1 MRDMIDGLL
10 QYSGWRPRVPLEP
23 VDLNE
28 VLDVVYDDTCRCGS
42 RRATRTSRRGSL
54 PRVMGDLSQLRQV
67 FQNLLSNAIEYS
79 GDEPPRID
87 VSAERDGAD
96 WVVSVRDQGVGIDP
110 DDADRIFEV
119 FQRLH
124 THDEHPGPDRTS
136 PLCQRIVERH
146 GGDIW
151 VDAEPGE
158 GRRSRSRCRRRR
170 PDAPVRNRR
179 FRGRPEAHHSNGSRP
194 RPPTYV
200 EQLGTGDPE
209 IAVVGGI
216 HGDEPCGEHAVRTL
230 LDERPAVQRPV
241 KFVLA
246 NETRPATGTSATWR
260 PTSTA
265 RFLATRTRRPTRAVS
280 RPLSP
285 RNLGCTVLGL
295 HSTQSYEGMFALVD
309 EIGPTARSVCPH
321 LSIDAVVETT
331 GANEGR
337 IYSVIPEAIEVECG
351 FQGSAQAAE
360 NAVQVTRE
368 FLAATGV
375 LPEEGGPRQ
384 TDLPVFRL
392 RGPIPSAPPTRTTS
406 TSRTSRR

>member
-1 MRDMIDGLL
+1 
-10 QYSGWRPRVPLEP
+10 V
-23 VDLNE
+23 
-28 VLDVVYDDTCRCGS
+28 
-42 RRATRTSRRGSL
+42 
-54 PRVMGDLSQLRQV
+54 
-67 FQNLLSNAIEYS
+67 
-79 GDEPPRID
+79 
-87 VSAERDGAD
+87 
-96 WVVSVRDQGVGIDP
+96 
-110 DDADRIFEV
+110 
-119 FQRLH
+119 
-124 THDEHPGPDRTS
+124 
-136 PLCQRIVERH
+136 
-146 GGDIW
+146 
-151 VDAEPGE
+151 
-158 GRRSRSRCRRRR
+158 
-170 PDAPVRNRR
+170 
-179 FRGRPEAHHSNGSRP
+179 
-194 RPPTYV
+194 YV

-246 NETRPATGTSATWR
+246 NEAGPRPERALRGGR
-260 PTSTA
+260 PQPRVS
-265 RFLATRTRRPTRAVS
+265 LATRTRRPTRAVS

-285 RNLGCTVLGL
+285 RNPGL
-295 HSTQSYEGMFALVD
+295 HRAGTALHAVLRGD
-309 EIGPTARSVCPH
+309 VRPRRRDRADGLVGLSAP
-321 LSIDAVVETT
+321 SIDAVVETT

-392 RGPIPSAPPTRTTS
+392 RGPIPKRAADTYDVYVSNFEEVTAGEVFAAVGEENVVAEEPFHPVLLSSHGYEDVFGYRAERVGTLSAEEG
-406 TSRTSRR
+406 

>member
-1 MRDMIDGLL
+1 
-10 QYSGWRPRVPLEP
+10 V
-23 VDLNE
+23 
-28 VLDVVYDDTCRCGS
+28 
-42 RRATRTSRRGSL
+42 
-54 PRVMGDLSQLRQV
+54 
-67 FQNLLSNAIEYS
+67 
-79 GDEPPRID
+79 
-87 VSAERDGAD
+87 
-96 WVVSVRDQGVGIDP
+96 
-110 DDADRIFEV
+110 
-119 FQRLH
+119 
-124 THDEHPGPDRTS
+124 
-136 PLCQRIVERH
+136 
-146 GGDIW
+146 
-151 VDAEPGE
+151 
-158 GRRSRSRCRRRR
+158 
-170 PDAPVRNRR
+170 
-179 FRGRPEAHHSNGSRP
+179 
-194 RPPTYV
+194 YV

-246 NETRPATGTSATWR
+246 NELARDRNERYVEADLNRAFPGDPDA
-260 PTSTA
+260 PTHEG
-265 RFLATRTRRPTRAVS
+265 RLAAAVAEEL
-280 RPLSP
+280 R
-285 RNLGCTVLGL
+285 GCTVLGL

-392 RGPIPSAPPTRTTS
+392 RGPIPKRAADTYDVYVSNFEEVTAGEVFAAVGEENVVAEEPFHPVLLSSDGYEDVFGYRAERVGTLSAEEG
-406 TSRTSRR
+406 